1 MLRTKCGSAVLLAL
15 LLAGCADRSFVLRD
29 ATYRAERSASWVV
42 VVESP
47 RGSDL
52 AAPTKTVGRLVAN
65 ELSLHWFNVVDRDLL
80 LQADPE
86 LGPRLRRAAQQA
98 SLGQRVEPEVVE
110 RLSRDHGVGQLL
122 IVDVFRYEQF
132 WGRETRIT
140 RVGVEGRLVQLQDNR
155 ILWQGR
161 ADPDAVGLPGGGFEA
176 AAHRA
181 AGELVRLM
189 SGGLPRLE
197 DTPLATWPVLEYLV
211 PN

>member
-1 MLRTKCGSAVLLAL
+1 VLLLAL
-15 LLAGCADRSFVLRD
+15 LLSGCASRSFVLRD
-29 ATYRAERSASWVV
+29 PAYRVERSATWVV

-47 RGSDL
+47 RASDL

-65 ELSLHWFNVVDRDLL
+65 ELSLRWFNVLDRDLL
-80 LQADPE
+80 LQADPQLE
-86 LGPRLRRAAQQA
+86 PRLSRAAQQA

-122 IVDVFRYEQF
+122 VVDVFRYDQF

-140 RVGVEGRLVQLQDNR
+140 RVGVEARLVQLQDNR

-161 ADPDAVGLPGGGFEA
+161 ADPDVAGLPGGGFEA

-189 SGGLPRLE
+189 SGELPRVE
-197 DTPLATWPVLEYLV
+197 DTPLATWPLLEHLV